1 MLWILNEELKA
12 RRLPSPCM
20 FGFFLLVKSWVFRNS
35 FKSTVHNNI
44 IDMEIFDLEGKGME
58 EKKVSEVLSLL
69 WSQLKHLDDIEVAS
83 KRR

>member
-1 MLWILNEELKA
+1 
-12 RRLPSPCM
+12 
-20 FGFFLLVKSWVFRNS
+20 VFRNS

-44 IDMEIFDLEGKGME
+44 IDMEISDLEGKGME